1 MLKLFLKFL
10 EKRPLIHKIITI
22 LKKIGVMEAKQLKWA
37 YLTALALV
45 WGSSFILIK
54 KGLIGLSALQV
65 GSLRIIFAA
74 IFLLLIGFRS
84 LPKIPK
90 HKWKYIAM
98 TSVFGTFGPAFLFA
112 LAQTEIDSSVSSILN
127 SLTPLNTLILGSL
140 FFGVS
145 FQKRQVWGV
154 FIGLMGSLLLVFSG
168 AMNNPNQNYYYA
180 ILVIIASICYAI
192 NVNLIKRFLS
202 DLSPLSI
209 TTGNFAVLLLP
220 ASLILF
226 FTGFYE
232 VIHIETVQHAVLFIV
247 VLGVVGTGIANIFFF
262 KLIQISSPVFATS
275 VTYLI
280 PVVAFFWGLLDNE
293 MLTPVQFVG
302 AFIILIGVYLSAKK

>member
-1 MLKLFLKFL
+1 
-10 EKRPLIHKIITI
+10 
-22 LKKIGVMEAKQLKWA
+22 V
-37 YLTALALV
+37 YLTFLALV

-54 KGLIGLSALQV
+54 RGLIGLSALQV

-74 IFLLLIGFRS
+74 LFLLLIGFRS

-90 HKWKYIAM
+90 YKWKYIAM
-98 TSVFGTFGPAFLFA
+98 TSMFGTFVPAFLFA
-112 LAQTEIDSSVSSILN
+112 LAQTEIDSSVTSILN
-127 SLTPLNTLILGSL
+127 SLTPLNTLVLGSL
-140 FFGVS
+140 VFGIS
-145 FQKRQVWGV
+145 FQKRQLWGV
-154 FIGLMGSLLLVFSG
+154 FIGLAGSLLLVFNG
-168 AMNNPNQNYYYA
+168 AMNHPDQNYYYA

-209 TTGNFAVLLLP
+209 TTGNFAILILP

-226 FTGFYE
+226 FTGFSE
-232 VIHIETVQHAVLFIV
+232 VIHRESVQHAVLFIV
-247 VLGVVGTGIANIFFF
+247 VLGVVGTGIANILFF

-293 MLTPVQFVG
+293 MLTPVQFLG

>member
-1 MLKLFLKFL
+1 
-10 EKRPLIHKIITI
+10 
-22 LKKIGVMEAKQLKWA
+22 MESKQLKWV
-37 YLTALALV
+37 YLMTLALV

-54 KGLIGLSALQV
+54 KGLVGLSALQV

-74 IFLLLIGFRS
+74 IFLLLIGFKS

-90 HKWKYIAM
+90 GKWKYIAM
-98 TSVFGTFGPAFLFA
+98 TSMFGTFVPAFLFA

-127 SLTPLNTLILGSL
+127 SLTPLNTLVLGFL
-140 FFGVS
+140 VFGIN
-145 FQKRQVWGV
+145 FQRRQVWGV
-154 FIGLMGSLLLVFSG
+154 FIGLVGSLLLVFNG
-168 AMNNPNQNYYYA
+168 ALNHPDQNYYYA

-209 TTGNFAVLLLP
+209 TTGNFAVLVVP

-226 FTGFYE
+226 FTGFSE
-232 VIHIETVQHAVLFIV
+232 MIHIESVQHAVLFIV
-247 VLGVVGTGIANIFFF
+247 ILGVLGTGIANILFF

-293 MLTPVQFVG
+293 MLTPIQFFG
-302 AFIILIGVYLSAKK
+302 TFIILIGVYLSAKK